1 MSSPRA
7 LSIAEQ
13 IQVLHSDADVATFAL
28 QNLGLPAEWRDTNE
42 TGNTERCQE
51 AVNRVFTLTRA
62 DIEADL
68 AAKALQPEQLPF
80 VHTTPGSRDGWYL
93 LKQGSVWEFSWQ
105 ERGFPNFLVAFADL
119 AEARKLVLNHFIP
132 TWLDH
137 LHLPCQTA
145 DGRTMTT
152 L

>member
-1 MSSPRA
+1 MSTPRA

-13 IQVLHSDADVATFAL
+13 MQVLHSEADLATFAL
-28 QNLGLPAEWRDTNE
+28 KHLGLPDAWRDTNE
-42 TGNTERCQE
+42 SGNTERCQE

-68 AAKALQPEQLPF
+68 ASKGLPPEQLPF
-80 VHTTPGSRDGWYL
+80 IQTTAGSRDGWYL
-93 LKQGSVWEFSWQ
+93 LKQNGAWEFSWQ
-105 ERGFPNFLVAFADL
+105 ERGFPNFLVSFSDL

-132 TWLDH
+132 VWLER
-137 LHLPCQTA
+137 LHVPCRTQT
-145 DGRTMTT
+145 GESITR